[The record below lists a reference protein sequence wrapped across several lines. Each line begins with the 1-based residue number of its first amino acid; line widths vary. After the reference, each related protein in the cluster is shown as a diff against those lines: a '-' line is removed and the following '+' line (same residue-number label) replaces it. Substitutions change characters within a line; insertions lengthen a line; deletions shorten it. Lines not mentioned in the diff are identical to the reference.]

1 MTRLHEEG
9 ARQDEKQRREA
20 RATGLQQSAVRR
32 IAHRGLARGWSAW
45 HAAWEERRR
54 QRQML
59 ASAGARLLRPKLA
72 ASVAHWRGAW
82 EAARAEERSRAE
94 ALLSAAQARERG
106 GLEAEVERLRAEL
119 EAERSGAAAQRR
131 AAAEEAKEQ
140 AARQEEAAARQLIDR
155 LEEEKEKR
163 IAHLHQSAARRMGN
177 QGILR
182 GWTAWVDLHEE
193 QRARRQMLA
202 SAGARLLRP
211 KLAASLALWRQGW
224 EAEMCASAER
234 AAQVLRAADERKRGT
249 VEGELAQVRAELAEA
264 RAELARSAATA
275 TAAAEDERRALH
287 ERMEAAVLTKEEEA
301 ARELLERLEEEKERR
316 VEHLQRVAA
325 RRIGLGAV
333 ARGWSAWHAA
343 WEERQ

>member
-1 MTRLHEEG
+1 M
-9 ARQDEKQRREA
+9 
-20 RATGLQQSAVRR
+20 
-32 IAHRGLARGWSAW
+32 
-45 HAAWEERRR
+45 
-54 QRQML
+54 
-59 ASAGARLLRPKLA
+59 
-72 ASVAHWRGAW
+72 
-82 EAARAEERSRAE
+82 
-94 ALLSAAQARERG
+94 
-106 GLEAEVERLRAEL
+106 
-119 EAERSGAAAQRR
+119 
-131 AAAEEAKEQ
+131 
-140 AARQEEAAARQLIDR
+140 
-155 LEEEKEKR
+155 
-163 IAHLHQSAARRMGN
+163 
-177 QGILR
+177 GILR

-193 QRARRQMLA
+193 SSRPGGCVRCSRRQQD
-202 SAGARLLRP
+202 
-211 KLAASLALWRQGW
+211 WD
-224 EAEMCASAER
+224 AEMRASAER

-343 WEERQ
+343 WEERRRQRQMLASAGARPGRSVAHWRGAWERRVRRSGRGRRPFFRRRRRGRRWSGCSRCGAGGGGADRSAGGGEGEVIAHLHQSAARRMGNQGILRGWTAWVDLHEEQRARRQMLASAGASAA